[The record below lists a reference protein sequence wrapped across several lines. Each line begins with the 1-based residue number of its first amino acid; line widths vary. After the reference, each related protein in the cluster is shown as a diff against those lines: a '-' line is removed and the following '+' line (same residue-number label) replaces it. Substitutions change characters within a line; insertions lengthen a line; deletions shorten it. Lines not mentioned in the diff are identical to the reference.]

1 MNSKIAK
8 LLAKN
13 LNNKDIVAE
22 MIMHICIRD
31 NAIENRL
38 IDLCLS
44 GDSKFVNET
53 MLLQHIDKIK
63 PLCMKYMSNI
73 IDVDDIKV
81 NYIDNIAREADIKFT
96 ATVEAWFKD
105 KESADKGDSWY
116 SNRKEDD
123 EHKVKGTYVTRCNTY
138 ISFKDIDINID

>member
-1 MNSKIAK
+1 MNSKIAN
-8 LLAKN
+8 LLADN
-13 LNNKDIVAE
+13 LGNRQLITE
-22 MIMHICIRD
+22 MIMHICTKD

-44 GDSKFVNET
+44 GDDKFITEDI
-53 MLLQHIDKIK
+53 LLKHIDKIK

-73 IDVDDIKV
+73 INVDNIKV
-81 NYIDNIAREADIKFT
+81 NYIDNIAGKADIEFT

-116 SNRKEDD
+116 STRKEDD
-123 EHKVKGTYVTRCNTY
+123 EHKVKGTYVTTYNTS
-138 ISFKDIDINID
+138 ISFKDIDLD